1 MVRCWLALSSVVVCA
16 LAGGKGMAQSD
27 PEGQVGAGPAPPADV
42 IPLPPPVL
50 TLDQERLFRESA
62 WGRAAIARAEAE
74 GAALSQENR
83 RIDEALER
91 EERELTERRAG
102 MKAADFAALA
112 SQFDVKVEEIR
123 TAQDGKA
130 RAINRH
136 LEEDRQRFFEVV
148 TPILGDLLAETGAAA
163 ILANSA
169 IVMSL
174 ASLDITSTAIQRVDA
189 VLPPPEAVPAPAPDE
204 TPAPA
209 PGEPPPLAPEN

>member
-1 MVRCWLALSSVVVCA
+1 MRRCRS
-16 LAGGKGMAQSD
+16 
-27 PEGQVGAGPAPPADV
+27 
-42 IPLPPPVL
+42 
-50 TLDQERLFRESA
+50 
-62 WGRAAIARAEAE
+62 
-74 GAALSQENR
+74 ENR

-91 EERELTERRAG
+91 EERELTERRAE

-174 ASLDITSTAIQRVDA
+174 ASLDITVDRHPA
-189 VLPPPEAVPAPAPDE
+189 GRCGAAAPEAVPAPAPDE